1 MFCKMDENTI
11 FTNYIYVSRKVL
23 QLPLL
28 GTMPELD
35 KVIRQ
40 LTDRTEL
47 DGEITL
53 RETLYKVGIRDMDK
67 AEKYMN
73 AFGFLNLD
81 EIVSPEKLYMAQNLI
96 VKLSGEV
103 RKYFSDKRKLLERY
117 FEQEKVNCWNKL
129 NVMDVGWKGSSQEVI
144 EKY

>member
-1 MFCKMDENTI
+1 MDENTI

-81 EIVSPEKLYMAQNLI
+81 EIVSPEKI
-96 VKLSGEV
+96 VYGTE
-103 RKYFSDKRKLLERY
+103 
-117 FEQEKVNCWNKL
+117 L
-129 NVMDVGWKGSSQEVI
+129 NSKI
-144 EKY
+144 EWRG

>member
-1 MFCKMDENTI
+1 MICFVKMDENTI

-67 AEKYMN
+67 AE
-73 AFGFLNLD
+73 
-81 EIVSPEKLYMAQNLI
+81 ST
-96 VKLSGEV
+96 
-103 RKYFSDKRKLLERY
+103 
-117 FEQEKVNCWNKL
+117 
-129 NVMDVGWKGSSQEVI
+129 
-144 EKY
+144 

>member
-73 AFGFLNLD
+73 AFGFLNF
-81 EIVSPEKLYMAQNLI
+81 
-96 VKLSGEV
+96 G
-103 RKYFSDKRKLLERY
+103 
-117 FEQEKVNCWNKL
+117 
-129 NVMDVGWKGSSQEVI
+129 
-144 EKY
+144 

>member
-1 MFCKMDENTI
+1 MICFAKWMKI
-11 FTNYIYVSRKVL
+11 LFYNYIYVSRKVL

-73 AFGFLNLD
+73 AFGFL
-81 EIVSPEKLYMAQNLI
+81 KF
-96 VKLSGEV
+96 G
-103 RKYFSDKRKLLERY
+103 
-117 FEQEKVNCWNKL
+117 
-129 NVMDVGWKGSSQEVI
+129 
-144 EKY
+144 